1 MIMTMKR
8 IRHHCWAIILF
19 FSLTNSIP
27 TFAFS
32 TRFSASSYLAWVPSF
47 NTPLEVR
54 FSYRPPSPSK
64 ISAAYR
70 FCSHSHDHDRYDAVD
85 DNTRRRFVTS
95 SLIYSISAV
104 TFVGSSFSLPF
115 ANAATTSSSSSPASS
130 QERRDKE
137 NLVRGYNRLQY
148 LLDNWEDETTVCK
161 IGQEVRGNDIYLI
174 DAGTIEIIASAPT
187 NLFLIPSTINRIMN

>member
-1 MIMTMKR
+1 MKR

-32 TRFSASSYLAWVPSF
+32 TRFSASYCLACVPSS

-54 FSYRPPSPSK
+54 FSYRYRPPSPSK
-64 ISAAYR
+64 TSAAYR
-70 FCSHSHDHDRYDAVD
+70 FCSPSHDHDRYDIVD

-95 SLIYSISAV
+95 SLIYSISAA
-104 TFVGSSFSLPF
+104 TFVGSSLFSLPF
-115 ANAATTSSSSSPASS
+115 ANAAMTSPSQASS
-130 QERRDKE
+130 QELRDKE

-148 LLDNWEDETTVCK
+148 LLDNWEEETTVCK
-161 IGQEVRGNDIYLI
+161 IGQEVRK
-174 DAGTIEIIASAPT
+174 
-187 NLFLIPSTINRIMN
+187 

>member
-32 TRFSASSYLAWVPSF
+32 TRFSASYCLACVPSS

-64 ISAAYR
+64 TSAAYR
-70 FCSHSHDHDRYDAVD
+70 FCFHSHDHDRYDTVY

-95 SLIYSISAV
+95 SLIYSISAAA
-104 TFVGSSFSLPF
+104 FVGSSFSLPF
-115 ANAATTSSSSSPASS
+115 ANAATTSSSPATS

-161 IGQEVRGNDIYLI
+161 IGQEVRGDDVYFI